1 MDRIRNI
8 INYEA
13 RAFFEIAEKEY
24 RTYSID
30 LTNLKVDDFYK
41 IIPVIVN
48 LALSIELYLK
58 GFQVHARGHD
68 LEALFFSSPD
78 WLQKSVVNAYIVS
91 QNQLDN
97 DKKISDNDF
106 YRLLKVNAKAFEDWR
121 YFYERGSDV
130 NVGFLYTL
138 AKILN
143 NLYSTI
149 NGMIN

>member
-58 GFQVHARGHD
+58 GFQVRARGHD

-106 YRLLKVNAKAFEDWR
+106 FRLLKVNAKAFEDWR

-130 NVGFLYTL
+130 NVGLLYTL